1 MSLENN
7 LLNQVATFENLIL
20 AYKSCRKGKK
30 ETAGDQKFF
39 INYPER
45 LLEIQDQILS
55 GTYLWGQYREFYV
68 VDPKKR
74 LIMAAPFKDRIVH
87 HAIHRIIS
95 PFVEQDLTD
104 AVCAC
109 RFGKGNRYAVLRLA
123 RYLSENKNMA
133 TRYAI
138 KLDVKQYFP
147 SINHKI
153 LFQELLN
160 VLPDKTLAPILWSVI
175 VSQEKYAE
183 IGVGIP
189 IGNLTSQLFANFY
202 LSAVDKVI
210 CDSLGICHKGE
221 DKSASFFIRYM
232 DDFLII
238 SDDKKLVCKTAKKAI
253 EHSLGRGLDIP
264 IYKRMHLKSDPIP
277 FLGYLVS
284 PEGII
289 PLARNKRK
297 IKRKLNRLE
306 KSDMRDSYK
315 QMVKNS
321 YDNWSSL
328 KL

>member
-1 MSLENN
+1 MNLQSN
-7 LLNQVATFENLIL
+7 LLGQVATFENLLL

-30 ETAGDQKFF
+30 ETVGDQKFF
-39 INYPER
+39 TNYPER
-45 LLEIQDQILS
+45 LLEIQEQLLN
-55 GTYLWGQYREFYV
+55 GTYEWGQYREFYV

-87 HAIHRIIS
+87 HAIHRIIA

-109 RFGKGNRYAVLRLA
+109 RIGKGNRYAVLMLA
-123 RYLSENKNMA
+123 QYLKENRNMT

-147 SINHKI
+147 SIDHKI
-153 LFQELLN
+153 LFQELLS
-160 VLPDKTLAPILWSVI
+160 VLPDVSLSQLLWSVI
-175 VSQEKYAE
+175 VSHEKYAE
-183 IGVGIP
+183 SGAGIP

-202 LSAVDKVI
+202 LSAIDKVI
-210 CDSLGICHKGE
+210 CDSLGLKYKFE
-221 DKSASFFIRYM
+221 EKSSSFFIRYM

-238 SDDKKLVCKTAKKAI
+238 SDDKSLACKTSKVAI
-253 EHSLGRGLDIP
+253 LHSRARGLDVP
-264 IYKRMHLKSDPIP
+264 IYKRMHLSGDPIP

-284 PEGII
+284 SNGII

-297 IKRKLNRLE
+297 IKRKLRRLE
-306 KSDMRDSYK
+306 KVDVRESYK
-315 QMVKNS
+315 AMVKNS